1 MHSSLTITGSLA
13 SEVTVDADGN
23 GAAVV
28 RFRVIMRT
36 RRKDPASGL
45 WANDRPL
52 VLPVVCRGRLAENV
66 LGSLRH
72 QDPVVVTGRLRICEV
87 GRRPY
92 IELEAS
98 AVGPDL
104 ARIRAEVVREDLAA

>member
-1 MHSSLTITGSLA
+1 MHSCLTITGSLA

-23 GAAVV
+23 AAAVV

-52 VLPVVCRGRLAENV
+52 VLPVVCRGRLADNV

-72 QDPVVVTGRLRICEV
+72 QDPVVVTGRLRICEA

-104 ARIRAEVVREDLAA
+104 ARTRAEVVREELAA

>member
-1 MHSSLTITGSLA
+1 MYNALIITGSLA
-13 SEVTVDADGN
+13 SEVTSEADEQ
-23 GAAVV
+23 GAAVA

-45 WANDRPL
+45 WANARPL
-52 VLPVVCRGRLAENV
+52 VLPVVCRGRLADNV
-66 LGSLRH
+66 VGSLRH
-72 QDPVVVTGRLRICEV
+72 QDPVVVAGHLRICEA

-104 ARIRAEVVREDLAA
+104 ARVRAEVVRDELAA